1 MNTSPALIGNDIVD
15 LSEPGVAGKETD
27 RRFLE
32 RVFTARERARILDS
46 RDPTLTLWSV
56 WAAKEAAFKIVTKL
70 WPGVVFA
77 HAAFEV
83 DLRNFPDAA
92 ARGAITFEDVSMGAR
107 WERGAAGYVHCIAT
121 QACESADRTR
131 TIVAVSEDALED
143 CVLTAEEFESVHSV
157 ASARARKLAKR
168 ILAAE
173 WGLGAAI
180 VMRQRLA
187 TGWGPPIVVFDGA
200 PLAGFDISLS
210 HDGRFAAAAVLGPEL
225 TR

>member
-70 WPGVVFA
+70 RPGVVFA

-83 DLRNFPDAA
+83 ELGSFPDASCS
-92 ARGAITFEDVSMGAR
+92 GAVRFEDLAIDAR
-107 WERGAAGYVHCIAT
+107 WERGAAGYLHCIAT
-121 QACESADRTR
+121 RGCGSAVRATA
-131 TIVAVSEDALED
+131 IVATPEDALGD
-143 CVLTAEEFESVHSV
+143 CALTAGEIESVHSD

-168 ILAAE
+168 LLASD
-173 WGLGAAI
+173 WGLRTAL
-180 VMRQRLA
+180 VLRQRLPA
-187 TGWGPPIVVFDGA
+187 AWGPPILVLDGA
-200 PLAGFDISLS
+200 PLAGFDISLT
-210 HDGRFAAAAVLGPEL
+210 HDGRFVAAAVLGPAA
-225 TR
+225 